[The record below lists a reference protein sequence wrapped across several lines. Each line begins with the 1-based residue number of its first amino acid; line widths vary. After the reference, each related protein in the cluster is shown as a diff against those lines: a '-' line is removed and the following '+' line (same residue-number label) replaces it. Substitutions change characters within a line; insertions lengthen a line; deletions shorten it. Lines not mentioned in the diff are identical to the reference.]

1 LKQGKVVIVL
11 NGRFAGRKGII
22 VKAFDENQNDR
33 SYGHCLIAG
42 IDRYPLKVTKDMK
55 SKRFNKR
62 SKVKPFVRMVN
73 YNHIMPT
80 RYVPPPSPTLVCAA
94 LCLDACVANRI
105 MALHTTGQ
113 TAPHFCGDLR
123 DMLGLDEG
131 SAMVFIAALVRRV
144 SSPRLFSFFP
154 FRSYSLD
161 VDLKDAN
168 KLVVGESYT
177 NTNLRQE
184 VKKTSKKQ
192 LEERYVRASHWT
204 CSPTPSL
211 RSFFRIAHRLLP
223 HSRSPRYKTGKNT
236 WFFKKLRF

>member
-1 LKQGKVVIVL
+1 MSESDKKKKFLKQGKVVIVL

-80 RYVPPPSPTLVCAA
+80 RY
-94 LCLDACVANRI
+94 
-105 MALHTTGQ
+105 
-113 TAPHFCGDLR
+113 
-123 DMLGLDEG
+123 
-131 SAMVFIAALVRRV
+131 
-144 SSPRLFSFFP
+144 
-154 FRSYSLD
+154 SLD

-184 VKKTSKKQ
+184 VKKTIKKQ
-192 LEERYVRASHWT
+192 LEE
-204 CSPTPSL
+204 
-211 RSFFRIAHRLLP
+211 
-223 HSRSPRYKTGKNT
+223 RYKTGKNT

>member
-1 LKQGKVVIVL
+1 MSEEKASKSKSKPFLKAGKVVIVL

-22 VKAFDENQNDR
+22 VKPFDESNDR

-80 RYVPPPSPTLVCAA
+80 RY
-94 LCLDACVANRI
+94 
-105 MALHTTGQ
+105 
-113 TAPHFCGDLR
+113 
-123 DMLGLDEG
+123 
-131 SAMVFIAALVRRV
+131 
-144 SSPRLFSFFP
+144 
-154 FRSYSLD
+154 SLD

-184 VKKTSKKQ
+184 VKKTVKKQ
-192 LEERYVRASHWT
+192 LEE
-204 CSPTPSL
+204 
-211 RSFFRIAHRLLP
+211 
-223 HSRSPRYKTGKNT
+223 RYKTGKNT